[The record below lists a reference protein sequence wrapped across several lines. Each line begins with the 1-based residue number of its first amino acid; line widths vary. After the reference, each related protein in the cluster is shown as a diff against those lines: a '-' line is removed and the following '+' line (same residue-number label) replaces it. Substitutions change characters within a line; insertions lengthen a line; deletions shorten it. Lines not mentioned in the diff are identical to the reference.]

1 MNVWKLVSVGNLEHC
16 ETENPAREEGKVRVR
31 VTKVLVNGTDS
42 AIFNG
47 TLKVRCPLIP
57 GRCAVGMVA
66 EDGIPHLPKGT
77 RLLLHSVIDAPDT
90 GTTPKDFTEDEFLLC
105 GRTTDGYMRDL
116 ISIPPEQFTVL
127 PDSLHDEN
135 ALLMHHVALAKAA
148 ADKLGVVKG
157 QHVAVIGANLLGIL
171 LCQLLIY
178 QQAAP
183 ILIDA
188 EPERLEFARS
198 CGVYYTIAATDA
210 ELLQKVASIT
220 GGRLVSGAVY
230 MTAALRND
238 VNTAFSLCAQ
248 NANVVLCGFGD
259 GIQLSAAVPF
269 RKQLAVYCV
278 SHRSDNLESAINL
291 AVRGA
296 VDVSAFRFRTVKA
309 EDSAGLLEF
318 YRAEPERKLG
328 EINLVSLY

>member
-1 MNVWKLVSVGNLEHC
+1 MNVWKLVSAGKLEHL
-16 ETENPAREEGKVRVR
+16 ETENPVREEGKVRVR

-42 AIFNG
+42 AIFRG
-47 TLKVRCPLIP
+47 DLKVKYPLIP
-57 GRCAVGMVA
+57 GRYAVGLVA
-66 EDGIPHLPKGT
+66 EDGVPHLPKGT

-90 GTTPKDFTEDEFLLC
+90 GTKVKNFDEDDFLLC

-116 ISIPPEQFTVL
+116 ISISPDQFTVL

-148 ADKLGVVKG
+148 VDKLGAVKG
-157 QHVAVIGANLLGIL
+157 QHIAVIGANLLGIL

-188 EPERLEFARS
+188 QPERLEFARS
-198 CGVYYTIAATDA
+198 CGIYYTIASDA
-210 ELLQKVASIT
+210 DILKKVAGIT
-220 GGRLVSGAVY
+220 GGRLVSGAAY
-230 MTAALRND
+230 ITTALRND

-259 GIQLSAAVPF
+259 GIQLSATVPF
-269 RKQLAVYCV
+269 RKQLAFYCV
-278 SHRSDNLESAINL
+278 SHRSDNLEAAINL

-296 VDVSAFRFRTVKA
+296 VDVSAFRFRSVKA
-309 EDSAGLLEF
+309 EDTAGLLEV
-318 YRAEPERKLG
+318 YRSTPEKKLG

>member
-1 MNVWKLVSVGNLEHC
+1 MNVWKLVSAGVLEHM
-16 ETENPAREEGKVRVR
+16 ETENPAREEKKVRVR
-31 VTKVLVNGTDS
+31 VTKVLVNGTDN

-57 GRCAVGMVA
+57 GRYAVGMVA
-66 EDGIPHLPKGT
+66 EDGVPHLPKGT

-198 CGVYYTIAATDA
+198 CGVYYTIAANDA

-238 VNTAFSLCAQ
+238 VNAAFSLCAQ
-248 NANVVLCGFGD
+248 HANVVLCGFGD
-259 GIQLSAAVPF
+259 GIRLSAAVPF

-309 EDSAGLLEF
+309 EDSAGLLEL